1 MRNTI
6 LAIATT
12 LVLAMGTVPTFAANE
27 NKDTRAQSQT
37 QAQTNN
43 KDCDAILA
51 NRADHTAAEIQ
62 NCQAKQ

>member
-1 MRNTI
+1 
-6 LAIATT
+6 
-12 LVLAMGTVPTFAANE
+12 MGTVPTFAANE